1 MALPG
6 LAGRTAVPASSA
18 LIVRARAFRAWLEP
32 LIPSLRRARLDTG
45 FPAAAS
51 LLAAMRAWPMPGG
64 VAVAALASWSCRG
77 AVAGPCGRTGPGRG
91 AWGAAWSWAAPA
103 WSSADQAGDRRYC
116 WSSGPVVRCVRC
128 GAGIGAQ
135 HVGQRGPH
143 GQDQDRQ
150 AGHDRGDGPRCPR
163 RPGLGQQVVGHLP
176 GHAEREGA
184 DRGPLGEPAGPA
196 ADRVLAG
203 QPGAQRVRGVRLHAD
218 GQGDGRVQV
227 QRRQDARQRGDQPE
241 PGLLRDADPA
251 GPHLGRGRGGQDQQ
265 RPGPDGPGAGG
276 DRGGPVPSGW
286 SGGPGS
292 GRTAWSQI
300 RGGAGAVHARGKCG
314 HGGHHPSCVA
324 SGWGSPVSAARAAA
338 TSWVVART

>member
-1 MALPG
+1 M
-6 LAGRTAVPASSA
+6 
-18 LIVRARAFRAWLEP
+18 
-32 LIPSLRRARLDTG
+32 
-45 FPAAAS
+45 
-51 LLAAMRAWPMPGG
+51 
-64 VAVAALASWSCRG
+64 
-77 AVAGPCGRTGPGRG
+77 
-91 AWGAAWSWAAPA
+91 
-103 WSSADQAGDRRYC
+103 
-116 WSSGPVVRCVRC
+116 VRCVRC
-128 GAGIGAQ
+128 GPGIGAQ

-163 RPGLGQQVVGHLP
+163 RSGLGQQVVGHLP

-184 DRGPLGEPAGPA
+184 DRGPLGEPAGPV

-241 PGLLRDADPA
+241 PGLLRDADPP
-251 GPHLGRGRGGQDQQ
+251 GPHLGRRRGGQDQQ

-276 DRGGPVPSGW
+276 DRRGPVPSGW
-286 SGGPGS
+286 SGGPG
-292 GRTAWSQI
+292 
-300 RGGAGAVHARGKCG
+300 RGPGPQLQVCRGAVAVDVGGKYG
-314 HGGHHPSCVA
+314 HGGHHRSCVA